1 MNTALAGIA
10 TNMFVSLKQ
19 QLDTITE
26 QQGEYLPAI
35 AEVPLDGELS
45 ITQVGEV
52 QLAIVALLSTDKP
65 WFIRYECGLDAK
77 QDFKIVVQRFS
88 IYGE

>member
-19 QLDTITE
+19 QLDAITE

-35 AEVPLDGELS
+35 AETPLDGDLS
-45 ITQVGEV
+45 MSQVVEV
-52 QLAIVALLSTDKP
+52 QLSIVALLSTEKP
-65 WFIRYECGLDAK
+65 WYTRYECLLVAK
-77 QDFKIVVQRFS
+77 DDFKLVIQRS
-88 IYGE
+88 TIYGE